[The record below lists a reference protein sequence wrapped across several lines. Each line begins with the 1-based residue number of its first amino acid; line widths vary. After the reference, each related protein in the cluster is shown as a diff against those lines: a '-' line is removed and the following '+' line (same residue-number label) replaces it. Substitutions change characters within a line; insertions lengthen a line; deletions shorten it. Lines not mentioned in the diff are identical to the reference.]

1 MHRLPPISPQT
12 LLNEKRKRN
21 LVGSGSLLFLL
32 EPALLDRGGLASG
45 GLAFDLDLL
54 ALVGGQF
61 AGEVGLLGRLGGLRG
76 GELLD
81 VLFSVT
87 SLDGGGLVG
96 LELAEVQILDR
107 VGCGGLR
114 VSKNATDGYSRDIW
128 VILKI
133 VPR

>member
-1 MHRLPPISPQT
+1 M
-12 LLNEKRKRN
+12 
-21 LVGSGSLLFLL
+21 GSGGLLFLL
-32 EPALLDRGGLASG
+32 EPALLDGGGLASG
-45 GLAFDLDLL
+45 GLALDLDLL

-61 AGEVGLLGRLGGLRG
+61 AGKVGLLGRLGGLG
-76 GELLD
+76 SGELLD

-96 LELAEVQILDR
+96 LELAEVQVLDG
-107 VGCGGLR
+107 VGCGELR
-114 VSKNATDGYSRDIW
+114 VSEDAIDRYSREIW

>member
-1 MHRLPPISPQT
+1 M
-12 LLNEKRKRN
+12 
-21 LVGSGSLLFLL
+21 GSGGLLFLL
-32 EPALLDRGGLASG
+32 EPALLDGGGLASG
-45 GLAFDLDLL
+45 GLALDLDLL

-61 AGEVGLLGRLGGLRG
+61 AGKVGLLGRLGGLGG

-81 VLFSVT
+81 VLFGVT

-96 LELAEVQILDR
+96 LELAEVQVLDG
-107 VGCGGLR
+107 VGCGEWR
-114 VSKNATDGYSRDIW
+114 VSEDVIDRYSRDIW

>member
-1 MHRLPPISPQT
+1 M
-12 LLNEKRKRN
+12 EKGKRN
-21 LVGSGSLLFLL
+21 LVGSGGLLFLL
-32 EPALLDRGGLASG
+32 EPALLGRGGLASG

-54 ALVGGQF
+54 ALVGGQI
-61 AGEVGLLGRLGGLRG
+61 ASEVGLLGRLGWLRG

-87 SLDGGGLVG
+87 SLEGGGLVC
-96 LELAEVQILDR
+96 LELAEVKVLDG

-114 VSKNATDGYSRDIW
+114 ISKNATDGYSRDIW